1 MFYLTSPMSEASHCN
16 GVTCN
21 FQILLVTENGVLLTW
36 IFNNLK
42 II

>member
-1 MFYLTSPMSEASHCN
+1 MLYLRSPDSAASHCN

-21 FQILLVTENGVLLTW
+21 FKILLVTEKGVLLTW